1 MELAEAVQAGDLA
14 AKTVNNALGTL
25 VVCLNAAVEDGLLAV
40 NPALRAERLPA
51 GHIERDYL
59 RLDEIPLYLDGCCAA
74 YRPLAELLIGT
85 GLRVSEALALRVSDL
100 ELHEASGTVIVYRS
114 RKNGVVGST
123 KSDRFRAIEIGP
135 VLAGLCVTHADISTT
150 ERYYGHLERHV
161 LAAGAV
167 ATEEAIARA
176 ARVAR

>member
-85 GLRVSEALALRVSDL
+85 GLRVSRHWPFVS
-100 ELHEASGTVIVYRS
+100 VIWSCTRRAGRS
-114 RKNGVVGST
+114 SST
-123 KSDRFRAIEIGP
+123 A
-135 VLAGLCVTHADISTT
+135 HART
-150 ERYYGHLERHV
+150 G
-161 LAAGAV
+161 
-167 ATEEAIARA
+167 
-176 ARVAR
+176 